1 MRQLTTGF
9 AVSKCPRRGVWISPN
24 RHLLYT
30 GLSLPKR
37 LLPKESKSVEGKQ
50 NGPNVSQQ
58 SVDKKEDRKGV
69 RRWIVGV
76 RQLRGS
82 APLLCRQDRT
92 FLSLSDLRD
101 NVPLVSDVLKVAG
114 KVRVIRWKNLAAATK
129 L

>member
-1 MRQLTTGF
+1 M
-9 AVSKCPRRGVWISPN
+9 
-24 RHLLYT
+24 
-30 GLSLPKR
+30 
-37 LLPKESKSVEGKQ
+37 
-50 NGPNVSQQ
+50 
-58 SVDKKEDRKGV
+58 
-69 RRWIVGV
+69 GV

-82 APLLCRQDRT
+82 VSLLCRQDRT